1 MSIFIKTLMMT
12 FYLFFANDFIMIE
25 IKVLFYILFD
35 CFSMENNVIALYI
48 TKLKNYN
55 QNLIC
60 MI

>member
-1 MSIFIKTLMMT
+1 MSIFINKLMMT

-35 CFSMENNVIALYI
+35 CFSMENNVIASYI

-55 QNLIC
+55 QN
-60 MI
+60 